1 MSFTSFSE
9 GKILLII
16 EEAKNCTQSGAK
28 VRFQS
33 TYGRIV
39 DLLISNFG
47 EKKLVKH
54 GFNHK
59 SNLLQYHDKLN
70 KQVLCI
76 S

>member
-9 GKILLII
+9 GKILLIT

-39 DLLISNFG
+39 DHFNFKFWG
-47 EKKLVKH
+47 KESCEAW
-54 GFNHK
+54 F
-59 SNLLQYHDKLN
+59 QP
-70 KQVLCI
+70 QVEFVTV